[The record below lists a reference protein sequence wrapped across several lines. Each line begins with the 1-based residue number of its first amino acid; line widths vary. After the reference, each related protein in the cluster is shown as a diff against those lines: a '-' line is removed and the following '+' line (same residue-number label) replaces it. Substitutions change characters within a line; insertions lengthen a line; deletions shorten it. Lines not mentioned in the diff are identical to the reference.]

1 MNLKNNKMKQ
11 MRFLVL
17 LALTLF
23 VSSTAYSQITG
34 LDREQKVAIVS
45 TIESYDAI
53 LIEVD
58 LQEQLLTACKQMEV
72 LLRQQLNLK
81 DEIIYTLKDQIKG
94 YKEEVGVQN
103 KKIRSQ
109 KLKNGVLISGAA
121 GLLILS
127 IIMN

>member
-1 MNLKNNKMKQ
+1 
-11 MRFLVL
+11 
-17 LALTLF
+17 
-23 VSSTAYSQITG
+23 
-34 LDREQKVAIVS
+34 
-45 TIESYDAI
+45 
-53 LIEVD
+53 
-58 LQEQLLTACKQMEV
+58 MEV